1 MFYYCTAL
9 SFGGNEVYTSAV
21 IPYMPY
27 LEDASSMF
35 AGSVLYDTY
44 HHKTSGDARPAKLE
58 FNFSSDIRNLSL
70 FMGGANAATA
80 DNHEE
85 FGHTGSV
92 TINLPYGSSRHADG
106 AFLNANHSFQNA
118 TIPNII
124 INYFNNIAS
133 ADGMF
138 QSCKF
143 DNINLKFET
152 DVDKNG
158 MAFYLMFANAVGMN
172 IELLR
177 DDYTGSSYYA
187 SEEKVKLGDENF
199 FCNLYA
205 LYNPKGTTG
214 SYYTN
219 NGEVNFK
226 GMFEHF
232 VSGNYDDVIYNYL
245 TGEASGHSTFGIHES
260 ADENTTLTLT
270 SNNPNWSYLESLERM
285 FLYSP
290 SVESA
295 YFKNAAFTETKTGGR
310 HFNAKSMFAGCRN
323 MTLLDIKD
331 DSFMYCQTADNMC
344 YNCISM
350 WSATLGGNSFLFCES
365 AKEMFAGC
373 TKLESVIFNQRT
385 ESIGSHVGGGFSG
398 VRMFEGCSSL

>member
-295 YFKNAAFTETKTGGR
+295 YFKNAAFSGINTETKTGGR

-385 ESIGSHVGGGFSG
+385 ESIGSH
-398 VRMFEGCSSL
+398 